1 MTKKKHYYQDY
12 DSYEDYV
19 RREHPEDA
27 GMLRAKPRRVK
38 RRVYDENE
46 PQEMYEE
53 EDDEYIQDAEE
64 EKPARKRGKK
74 KKKGFLQ
81 RLLPILIVLAV
92 IIGVPVYLIASRF
105 DNIHSVSDPGSFSR
119 SLKSEMS
126 EEAATSSVM
135 KDYTNIALF
144 GVDSREE
151 ELLSGNNRSDIIIIL
166 SMHKRTG
173 KCKLLSVYRDTY
185 LDIGGDSFRKANAAY
200 AFGGPEQAVNM
211 LNRNFDLNISDF
223 VTIGFGGLA
232 DLIDAVGGVEI
243 DVAEDEIHGINDY
256 QSTMA
261 QELSRDYRTVDAPGL
276 QTLDGLQ
283 AVAYCRI
290 RYTAGDDYRR
300 TERQREVLQQTF
312 RNAKR
317 MTPAKLSAITTQVF
331 RQTATS
337 LTVSEALAL
346 SSKLLML
353 DIVDT
358 AGCPE
363 ASLRTSGTVNQESC
377 IIPKSLEDNVRWL
390 HEFLFEEN
398 DYRVSERVKKISAR
412 IDADTAGIG

>member
-27 GMLRAKPRRVK
+27 RMLRAKPRRVK
-38 RRVYDENE
+38 RSVYDEDE
-46 PQEMYEE
+46 PQEVYEE
-53 EDDEYIQDAEE
+53 EDAEE

-74 KKKGFLQ
+74 KKKGFLR

-105 DNIHSVSDPGSFSR
+105 DNIHSVSDPGKFSR

-126 EEAATSSVM
+126 EEAVTSASM

-166 SMHKRTG
+166 SMHNRTG

-185 LDIGGDSFRKANAAY
+185 LDIGGDSYRKANAAY

-317 MTPAKLSAITTQVF
+317 MTPAKLGAITTQVF

-390 HEFLFEEN
+390 HEFLFEES